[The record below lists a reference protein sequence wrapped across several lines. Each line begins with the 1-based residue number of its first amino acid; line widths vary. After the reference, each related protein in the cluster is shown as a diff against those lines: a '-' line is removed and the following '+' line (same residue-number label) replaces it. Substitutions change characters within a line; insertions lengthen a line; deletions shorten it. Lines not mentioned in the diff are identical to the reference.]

1 MPLTGDA
8 GNVCTHFSI
17 VTTGEGIATLLANLD
32 MLANILHREW
42 RGPAPHAQQRIIK
55 P

>member
-1 MPLTGDA
+1 
-8 GNVCTHFSI
+8 
-17 VTTGEGIATLLANLD
+17 